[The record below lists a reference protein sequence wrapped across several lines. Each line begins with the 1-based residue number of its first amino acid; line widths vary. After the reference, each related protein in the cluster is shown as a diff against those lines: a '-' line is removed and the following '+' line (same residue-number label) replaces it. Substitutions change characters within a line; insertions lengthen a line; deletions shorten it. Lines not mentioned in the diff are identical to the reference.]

1 MNRAK
6 IARRAQISPFIVMD
20 VMRRANERQA
30 AGEQILHME
39 VGQPAT
45 RAPSKVLAAAHEALD
60 HNRLGYTD
68 ARGLPELRARIAQH
82 YKNTYNLE
90 LSPSRIIV
98 TTGSSAGFVLAFLA
112 LFDEGAKVAL
122 PVPGYP
128 CYPHILRA
136 LSIEPLPVATGPAD
150 RWSLNCDHLD
160 GLERQG
166 HTIDGVL
173 VASPANPTGVVM
185 TAQNLSALASW
196 CTHHH
201 IPLICD
207 EIYHGLTYEKPAQT
221 ALAFSDQAIIINS
234 FSKYFSMTGW
244 RIGWMVVPEDLVR
257 PIERLQQNLFINA
270 PTLSQLAALKAFD
283 CIDELEGYKQA
294 YQKNRDVLLN
304 ELPRCGF
311 DKILPADGAFYL
323 YADVSDLTDDSQA
336 FTRKILDETGVALT
350 PGADFDP
357 ERGCYFMRFSY
368 ARSLDDMQE
377 AVKRLQNWM
386 KQR

>member
-6 IARRAQISPFIVMD
+6 IARRARISPFIVMD

-60 HNRLGYTD
+60 NNRLGYTD

-82 YKNTYNLE
+82 YKNTHNLE

-136 LSIEPLPVATGPAD
+136 LSIEPLAVATGPAD

-185 TAQNLSALASW
+185 AAQNLSALASW

-244 RIGWMVVPEDLVR
+244 RIGWMVVPQDLVR

-357 ERGCYFMRFSY
+357 VRGCHFMRFSY